1 MYWNFSGI
9 VKDARS
15 TRFSDSG
22 GPLLVEIGFGNGEY
36 LEHLAKTRPDA
47 LVIGMEVSA
56 WCVAKTVRRALAG
69 GAANIRALRGDARYL
84 LRYAFEPDCVSEI
97 FMNFPCPW
105 PKRRHSSRRVAGEE
119 FAREAASRLKIGG
132 AFTLATDV
140 EWFAHE
146 TRGFFAANPAFGAS
160 PVERIPTRDCPTKY
174 ERKWRSMGRDIFQTR
189 AEKVAPVG
197 TQAETTGDEGFMDEL
212 EIITT
217 GGAREKMGKIAS
229 LEDKSIEA
237 EGYKVIFREIF
248 SGGGSALAKVIS
260 VDEGFEQHYYIK
272 ITSRCESLRVRIDS
286 VGYPYKTPGVRASLR
301 YVADRLK

>member
-1 MYWNFSGI
+1 MYWNFSGV
-9 VKDARS
+9 VKDARDA
-15 TRFSDSG
+15 RFSDFG

-36 LEHLAKTRPDA
+36 LAYLAKTRPGA

-56 WCVAKTVRRALAG
+56 WCVAKAVRRALAE

-146 TRGFFAANPAFGAS
+146 TRGFFAANTALSAG
-160 PVERIPTRDCPTKY
+160 PVERIPARVCATKY

-189 AEKVAPVG
+189 AEKVALCGVQ
-197 TQAETTGDEGFMDEL
+197 TETTGDEGYMNEL
-212 EIITT
+212 EIITARD
-217 GGAREKMGKIAS
+217 AREKIAS
-229 LEDKSIEA
+229 LEGESIET

-248 SGGGSALAKVIS
+248 FGDGSALAKVIS

-272 ITSRCESLRVRIDS
+272 ITFQGGKPRARVDS

-301 YVADRLK
+301 YVADRMG